1 MKGHL
6 VTFEITTHLK
16 NEGKTVISGW
26 QFCCSCYKTAKQ
38 TQNDTCTDDSNNTS
52 DDGMLDLHG
61 GLPNNAEKNN

>member
-6 VTFEITTHLK
+6 VTFEITTNLK
-16 NEGKTVISGW
+16 NEGKTCISGW
-26 QFCCSCYKTAKQ
+26 QFCCSCYKAAKQ
-38 TQNDTCTDDSNNTS
+38 TQNDICTDDSNNTS

>member
-1 MKGHL
+1 M
-6 VTFEITTHLK
+6 K

-26 QFCCSCYKTAKQ
+26 QFCCSCNKTAKQ

-52 DDGMLDLHG
+52 DDGMLDLRG